1 MRKGSD
7 RRFIKGLLIG
17 GAAASLVSLL
27 LAPKTGAA
35 LRTDLR
41 RRGETLGAAAVA
53 KAGDLR
59 GRGASQLHQ
68 ARHRM
73 VEKIDSL
80 RQRGSSGVEDQKGRS
95 EEENWRGT

>member
-41 RRGETLGAAAVA
+41 RRGETLGAAAAA

-68 ARHRM
+68 ARHRV
-73 VEKIDSL
+73 VEKIGSL
-80 RQRGSSGVEDQKGRS
+80 RQRGSGVVEDQKGQS
-95 EEENWRGT
+95 EGEN